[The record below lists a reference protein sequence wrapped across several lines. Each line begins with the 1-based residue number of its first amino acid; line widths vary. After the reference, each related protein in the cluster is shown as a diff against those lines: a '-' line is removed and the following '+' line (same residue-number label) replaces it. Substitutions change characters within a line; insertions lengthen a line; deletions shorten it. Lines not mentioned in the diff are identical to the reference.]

1 MTEFPCRRICAIDR
15 PIDIRGKIMA
25 LHEEI
30 QASFYRKAAFEPGLA
45 ARPASGEAPTFFSAG
60 AEIYAQ
66 GEKSSSLY
74 TVEFGAV
81 RVYRLLADGRR
92 QISAFLLPGEMFGF
106 ETDTTHHFFAEAI
119 CATGIR
125 IQRATLL
132 QGDLAG
138 ALLPMALQS
147 LVRAQ
152 EHLLVLGRHSAAE
165 RAAAF
170 LLDMS
175 ERQGGLRRL
184 DLQMSRADIGD
195 YLGLSIETVSRV
207 FSRFRQKGI
216 IRLPNL
222 RGVEIVKLQAL
233 KDLAA

>member
-1 MTEFPCRRICAIDR
+1 MTVHDEISTSFHHGGA
-15 PIDIRGKIMA
+15 RG
-25 LHEEI
+25 
-30 QASFYRKAAFEPGLA
+30 PGLA
-45 ARPASGEAPTFFSAG
+45 RKPADGTPTFFPAG

-92 QISAFLLPGEMFGF
+92 QISAFHLAGEMFGF
-106 ETDTTHHFFAEAI
+106 ETDATHHFFAEAI

-125 IQRATLL
+125 IQRTALL
-132 QGDLAG
+132 HGDLAG
-138 ALLPMALQS
+138 ALLPIALQS

-152 EHLLVLGRHSAAE
+152 EHLLVLGRQNATE
-165 RAAAF
+165 RVAAF

-175 ERQGGLRRL
+175 ERQGGLRRI
-184 DLQMSRADIGD
+184 DLQMARADIGD

-207 FSRFRQKGI
+207 LSRLRQKGV

-222 RGVEIVKLQAL
+222 RGVEIVRRQAL
-233 KDLAA
+233 EEVAA